1 LQVDALFYKI
11 TIFEAQLPR
20 QVKMFGNAN
29 YFQGGHLMVN
39 LVEMVLEM
47 VNIIIDQEFEIFGLA
62 VGQNQWVFLGRL
74 GLARH
79 DKTDLQV

>member
-1 LQVDALFYKI
+1 
-11 TIFEAQLPR
+11 
-20 QVKMFGNAN
+20 
-29 YFQGGHLMVN
+29 MVN